1 MKQMK
6 MSPKMLLI
14 ATLLMGSFLVL
25 LNQMLLVTA
34 VPPIMNDFNVPF
46 STAQWLTTGFF
57 LVNGIMI
64 PVSAFLINK
73 FTSRMLYL
81 TGMTIF
87 ITGTLLAA
95 LSPVY
100 SVLLIGR
107 VFQGLA
113 AGIMMPLT
121 QVILLTQFPLEQ
133 RGKAM
138 GYFGLVIGLAP
149 AIGPPLAGYIVGIW
163 PWRALFFIVLPLVLL
178 NFVLALVS
186 MKNVT
191 QQTDPKVDLPSIVL
205 STFGFGGLL
214 YGFSI
219 AGTRGWTDL
228 LVIFTIVVGLLL
240 VLVFAKR
247 QLKLRQPILEMRV
260 FRNRHFL
267 LSSLIGVVVFTSMVG
282 ANNILPVLM
291 QDMLGYSPF
300 ESGLAL
306 LPGTLLMGLT
316 MPVAGTLFD
325 KFGIRILTFTGLA
338 LILVTSILLS
348 DLTTESTFRYITI
361 IYTFRLLGTGLTMM
375 PLTTFAMNALKD
387 ILIPHGTAMNN
398 TMRQIGG
405 SLFTAMMV
413 TIMTGVTLRLSD
425 GSPTAMEE
433 VTGVNAS
440 FIFSAAMAAAGIVM
454 AFFLKEQT
462 HGDNASRKQ

>member
-1 MKQMK
+1 MDQRE
-6 MSPKMLLI
+6 SYAVELLDR
-14 ATLLMGSFLVL
+14 V
-25 LNQMLLVTA
+25 
-34 VPPIMNDFNVPF
+34 
-46 STAQWLTTGFF
+46 
-57 LVNGIMI
+57 
-64 PVSAFLINK
+64 
-73 FTSRMLYL
+73 
-81 TGMTIF
+81 
-87 ITGTLLAA
+87 
-95 LSPVY
+95 VY
-100 SVLLIGR
+100 HG
-107 VFQGLA
+107 
-113 AGIMMPLT
+113 
-121 QVILLTQFPLEQ
+121 Q
-133 RGKAM
+133 RGSRKPIPM
-138 GYFGLVIGLAP
+138 NY
-149 AIGPPLAGYIVGIW
+149 PPLAGYIVGIW